1 MRQIDMEP
9 ITEEQ
14 VDAALLLIK
23 KRMMAK
29 IKSGQTAKFPFV
41 SISEALGK
49 ITEEYYEALQA
60 AHSKNI
66 KEFKSEATDLSV
78 ACIRLLISD
87 SKNVKK
93 KEP

>member
-1 MRQIDMEP
+1 MREIKIEP

-14 VDAALLLIK
+14 VDAALLIIK
-23 KRMMAK
+23 KRMMQK
-29 IKSGQTAKFPFV
+29 IKNGQTAKFPFI

-49 ITEEYYEALQA
+49 ITEEYYETLQA
-60 AHSKNI
+60 AHTKNI
-66 KEFKSEATDLSV
+66 KEFKSEATDLSI

-93 KEP
+93 KDL